1 LNLLD
6 LEQKDL
12 TDEEKYQKKLANKF
26 LQIIFK
32 QDFINRDYNN
42 IKQFRDKLSKYR
54 GKLRQDVKNSEREFI
69 SEGMIRYF

>member
-1 LNLLD
+1 LDLLD

-12 TDEEKYQKKLANKF
+12 TEEEKYQKKLANKF

-42 IKQFRDKLSKYR
+42 IKQFRDKLAKYR
-54 GKLRQDVKNSEREFI
+54 
-69 SEGMIRYF
+69 

>member
-1 LNLLD
+1 MNLLD